1 MKIGSVLPVAAAA
14 LAIGVLGLPT
24 AALAA
29 DSDTAHLTA
38 LTELH
43 PDGTS
48 VQFPIHPGETV
59 PVVAGVVN
67 QGDKGVQGITVHL
80 RIVDDLNLPAEFT
93 NCQYYVDSNLHG
105 AWCSLDGLVP
115 PVAKYALSPLHVS
128 AAKDATKPGSALIVE
143 FYSKDFTDG
152 QGGIE
157 ALAKADAGK
166 GTTPHAGTGGTLGL
180 TGAPDL
186 PLPKDPKYIGFV
198 SVKLIVPSSS
208 PSSSPSA
215 SPSTSTSPSTG
226 TGTSTSSSPTAPAAA
241 GPGANGGGG
250 LAITGSKSAVVAG
263 LGAVLLIGGA
273 AIFFLTRRRRAK
285 FVA

>member
-1 MKIGSVLPVAAAA
+1 MKISSVLPVAAAA

-29 DSDTAHLTA
+29 NSDTAHLTA
-38 LTELH
+38 LTKLNT
-43 PDGTS
+43 DGTS

-105 AWCSLDGLVP
+105 AWCSIDGMVP

-128 AAKDATKPGSALIVE
+128 AAKDATNPGSALIVE

-186 PLPKDPKYIGFV
+186 PLPKDPKFIGFV

-208 PSSSPSA
+208 GSSSPS
-215 SPSTSTSPSTG
+215 TSASPSTG
-226 TGTSTSSSPTAPAAA
+226 TGASTSSSPAAPAPA
-241 GPGANGGGG
+241 GQGANGGGG

-263 LGAVLLIGGA
+263 LGAVLLVGGA

>member
-29 DSDTAHLTA
+29 DSDTAHLAA

-48 VQFPIHPGETV
+48 VQYPIHPGETV

-67 QGDKGVQGITVHL
+67 QGDKGVQGVTVHL
-80 RIVDDLNLPAEFT
+80 RIADDLNLPAEFT

-105 AWCSLDGLVP
+105 AWCSIDGLVP

-128 AAKDATKPGSALIVE
+128 AAKDATNPGSALIVE
-143 FYSKDFTDG
+143 FYSKDFTDS

-166 GTTPHAGTGGTLGL
+166 GTTPQAGTGGTLGL

-186 PLPKDPKYIGFV
+186 PLPKAPKYIGFV
-198 SVKLIVPSSS
+198 PVKLIVPSSS
-208 PSSSPSA
+208 ASSTPTMSTSPTVGA
-215 SPSTSTSPSTG
+215 STSTSTSTSPA
-226 TGTSTSSSPTAPAAA
+226 APAAA
-241 GPGANGGGG
+241 GHGANGGGG

-263 LGAVLLIGGA
+263 LGAALLVGGA
-273 AIFFLTRRRRAK
+273 AIFFLTRRRRSK